1 MPTTSGGDGTAELL
15 DALRTACPDVADEAF
30 AAVAAMLGVPPDGS
44 PPGGSP
50 ADGPRWSSMTLGDI
64 PGLAE
69 ILQVIASPLQVL
81 AAVLD
86 FLAGLLDVLSA
97 LLVDILDPFR
107 ALVLAAYEILRSI
120 VEDLL
125 NSGVHL
131 YADLVGVDEPLLT
144 RPPVGS
150 PDPDGAWVPGGPPLV
165 VPPGANGFDAWA
177 ARFRASFDDP
187 GDVDRPVFSD
197 GAPVEAV
204 FIVGTAP
211 DLQGLGG
218 LLAIFEKLFDV
229 TAFGNAWRTFA
240 RTFPQKPPDPQRARG
255 RGNPV
260 APDWKAWKLRDI
272 APPDYPLEQLL
283 RVPWLLK
290 ALLLNV
296 DGVIGLL
303 KKLAAAVKEKA
314 ALLRRLVA
322 ILQTVIDAIL
332 ALSATGLHALVVV
345 TDEGVGGLTRAFL
358 TAKNRPNTDEQGR
371 TRNADLVAGVCLLAG
386 TTELVPANA
395 LPIWGLFGQQ
405 RSLEQAYSGLL
416 ADSRAVGAAATKA
429 LDDTVALGTGAW
441 AGTATGTSAP
451 TRAGVTGL
459 AEKLRATAGDRYDA
473 VLDILGLDDAE
484 VRRLSD
490 TDAATLAGILGTA
503 EAAGRVRLD
512 PRVLAHVE
520 AARRAGARGN
530 RSLAGAL
537 GLRPAGSFGP
547 RPAGSPGGGR

>member
-1 MPTTSGGDGTAELL
+1 MPTISGGDGTAELL
-15 DALRTACPDVADEAF
+15 DALRKACPDVADEAF
-30 AAVAAMLGVPPDGS
+30 AAVAAVLGVPPDDSSPDGSSPDGS
-44 PPGGSP
+44 PP
-50 ADGPRWSSMTLGDI
+50 DGLRWSSMTLGDI

-69 ILQVIASPLQVL
+69 ILQVIASPLKVL

-97 LLVDILDPFR
+97 LLIDILDPFR

-125 NSGVHL
+125 NSGVYL
-131 YADLVGVDEPLLT
+131 YADLVGLDKPVLT
-144 RPPVGS
+144 RPPVASSGQ
-150 PDPDGAWVPGGPPLV
+150 DGAWVPGGPPLA

-177 ARFRASFDDP
+177 ARFRSSFDDP
-187 GDVDRPVFSD
+187 GDTNRPVFSD

-211 DLQGLGG
+211 DLQGLSG

-240 RTFPQKPPDPQRARG
+240 KTFPQQPADPQRARG

-260 APDWKAWKLRDI
+260 APDWRSWKLRDI

-283 RVPWLLK
+283 WVPWLLK

-296 DGVIGLL
+296 DSVIGLL
-303 KKLAAAVKEKA
+303 KKLAAAVKAKA
-314 ALLRRLVA
+314 DLLRRLVA
-322 ILQTVIDAIL
+322 ILQNIIDAIL

-345 TDEGVGGLTRAFL
+345 TDEGVGGLTEAFL
-358 TAKNRPNTDEQGR
+358 TAKNRPNTDDQGR
-371 TRNADLVAGVCLLAG
+371 TRNADLVAGVCMLAG

-416 ADSRAVGAAATKA
+416 ADGRAAGAAATKA

-441 AGTATGTSAP
+441 EGAASGDSAAA
-451 TRAGVTGL
+451 RAGVTGL
-459 AEKLRATAGDRYDA
+459 WEKLKATSGERYDT
-473 VLDILGLDDAE
+473 VLDILGLDDEE
-484 VRRLSD
+484 VRRLSA
-490 TDAATLAGILGTA
+490 TEAATLAGVLGTA

-537 GLRPAGSFGP
+537 GLRPSDA
-547 RPAGSPGGGR
+547 RGGGR